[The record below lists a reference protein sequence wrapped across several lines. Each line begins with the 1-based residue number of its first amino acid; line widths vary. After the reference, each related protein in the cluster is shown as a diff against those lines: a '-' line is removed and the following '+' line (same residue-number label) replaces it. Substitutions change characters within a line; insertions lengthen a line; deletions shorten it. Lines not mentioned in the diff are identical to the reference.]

1 MLVQLKRMLQ
11 LVEQVILFCRFS
23 RWTWTFYCTISTSR
37 ISRADPFP
45 LHQMSNTI
53 TYYILFLALFF
64 TLPCQAIPTTQ
75 KNKIALQNSLMHDT
89 DKQYFDVRQPYE
101 DGICKKTG
109 RRDIFTAMMCK
120 LSRRIFK
127 KIEVM
132 QARHHMK
139 DATNITLP
147 S

>member
-1 MLVQLKRMLQ
+1 
-11 LVEQVILFCRFS
+11 
-23 RWTWTFYCTISTSR
+23 
-37 ISRADPFP
+37 
-45 LHQMSNTI
+45 
-53 TYYILFLALFF
+53 
-64 TLPCQAIPTTQ
+64 
-75 KNKIALQNSLMHDT
+75 MHDT

-109 RRDIFTAMMCK
+109 RRDILIATMCK

>member
-1 MLVQLKRMLQ
+1 
-11 LVEQVILFCRFS
+11 
-23 RWTWTFYCTISTSR
+23 
-37 ISRADPFP
+37 
-45 LHQMSNTI
+45 
-53 TYYILFLALFF
+53 
-64 TLPCQAIPTTQ
+64 
-75 KNKIALQNSLMHDT
+75 MHDT

-101 DGICKKTG
+101 DGICKKN
-109 RRDIFTAMMCK
+109 RTARHTHSYDVQTK
-120 LSRRIFK
+120 QKDFK